1 MNLDDEELKATLKNI
16 NQSKEMSLYEMDQEE
31 KRLIKG
37 LKLIIA
43 GANLT
48 SDWRETIEDT
58 IKLLEGE

>member
-1 MNLDDEELKATLKNI
+1 MDLDNEELKATLKNI

-43 GANLT
+43 EANLT